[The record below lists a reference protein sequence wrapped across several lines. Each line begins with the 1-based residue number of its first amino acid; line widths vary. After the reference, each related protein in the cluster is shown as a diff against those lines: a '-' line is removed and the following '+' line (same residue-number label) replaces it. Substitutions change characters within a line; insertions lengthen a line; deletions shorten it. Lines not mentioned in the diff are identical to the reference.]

1 MSVGK
6 RKSQAIDR
14 ERAHWP
20 EQVIGGKYVKQL
32 QGYVDELRESA
43 PHGNRTLFLDDVFV
57 TYLLAFFNPTLRSLR
72 TIDDFSQSIQAQR
85 HLSTTRN
92 CRSTLSD
99 FNRLVDPERLT
110 PILEALRSH
119 VATERGSAPN
129 SGQLAELLAQTVAVD
144 GTFLPA
150 LAETAWA
157 VRSLNQTTST
167 RRRARLDVQLS
178 VTDWVPEAI
187 VVPELKQGE
196 SAAAAPLVSP
206 GKLYLYDRGFN
217 GFQLISAHFKPDQTP
232 LARFVIRYRQAGSNA
247 PDLDEVESLPLTEA
261 DRAAGVVS
269 DRTGRFASGS
279 PHAPQV
285 LLRETIV
292 ETEVRGQRQRLRL
305 ISNLDADVSAA
316 TIGLLYQQRWQIEL
330 FFRWLKCLGNFNHLL
345 STTRQGVQAQ
355 FYVVVIAAMLMYL
368 HTGGRPSKYL
378 FSLLSLAGGGSIE
391 DILPILRERERQCEV
406 DRRSAATDLRRTR
419 RTSTTDATE
428 KYSGRYWAPPGGRS
442 PPH

>member
-1 MSVGK
+1 MSHRR
-6 RKSQAIDR
+6 RKTLPEDR
-14 ERAHWP
+14 ERARWP
-20 EQVIGGKYVKQL
+20 ELVVGGKYVQQL
-32 QGYVDELRESA
+32 QRYVDGLRDSEA
-43 PHGNRTLFLDDVFV
+43 HGNRKLFLDDVFV
-57 TYLLAFFNPTLRSLR
+57 TYLLAFFNPTLRTLR
-72 TIDDFSQSIQAQR
+72 TIEDFSQSTQAQR
-85 HLSTTRN
+85 HLSTTRI

-99 FNRLVDPERLT
+99 FNRLVGPERLT

-119 VATERGSAPN
+119 VTAERGSSAN

-157 VRSLNQTTST
+157 VRSLNQTGFV

-178 VTDWVPEAI
+178 VSDGVPEAI
-187 VVPELKQGE
+187 IVPEPQQGE
-196 SAAAAPLVSP
+196 SAAAALLVAP
-206 GKLYLYDRGFN
+206 GKLYLYDRGYN
-217 GFQLISAHFKPDQTP
+217 GFQLISAHYKPDLTP
-232 LARFVIRYRQAGSNA
+232 LARFVARYREAGSNA
-247 PDLDEVESLPLTEA
+247 PELDEVEALPLTDA

-269 DRTGRFASGS
+269 DRTGRLASQRAD
-279 PHAPQV
+279 APQM

-292 ETEVRGQRQRLRL
+292 ETQVRGQTQRLRL
-305 ISNLDADVSAA
+305 VSNLDADVSAA
-316 TIGLLYQQRWQIEL
+316 TIGLLYRQRWQIEL

-345 STTRQGVQAQ
+345 STTRAGVQAQ

-406 DRRSAATDLRRTR
+406 ARLSAAKRAAR
-419 RTSTTDATE
+419 A
-428 KYSGRYWAPPGGRS
+428 KQN
-442 PPH
+442 

>member
-1 MSVGK
+1 MSHRRGK
-6 RKSQAIDR
+6 SKAIDR
-14 ERAHWP
+14 DRAHWP
-20 EQVIGGKYVKQL
+20 EQVIGGKYVQQL
-32 QGYVDELRESA
+32 QGYVDELRESD
-43 PHGNRTLFLDDVFV
+43 PHGNRKLFLDDVFV
-57 TYLLAFFNPTLRSLR
+57 TYLLAFFNPTLRTLR
-72 TIDDFSQSIQAQR
+72 TLEDFSQSHEAQR
-85 HLSTTRN
+85 HLSTTRI

-110 PILEALRSH
+110 PILAALRSH
-119 VATERGSAPN
+119 VAAERSSSAN
-129 SGQLAELLAQTVAVD
+129 SGQLAELLSQTVAVD

-150 LAETAWA
+150 LAETAWS
-157 VRSLNQTTST
+157 VRSLNRSDSAP
-167 RRRARLDVQLS
+167 RRARLDVQLS

-187 VVPELKQGE
+187 VVPEPRQGE
-196 SAAAAPLVSP
+196 SAAAAPLVVP

-217 GFQLISAHFKPDQTP
+217 GFRLISAHFKPDHTP

-261 DRAAGVVS
+261 DRVAGVVS

-279 PHAPQV
+279 PQAPPMR
-285 LLRETIV
+285 LRETIV
-292 ETEVRGQRQRLRL
+292 ETEVRGQRQQFRL

-316 TIGLLYQQRWQIEL
+316 TIGLLYRQRWQIEL
-330 FFRWLKCLGNFNHLL
+330 FFRWLKCVGNFNHLL

-406 DRRSAATDLRRTR
+406 ARQSAAKRRAR
-419 RTSTTDATE
+419 A
-428 KYSGRYWAPPGGRS
+428 KQN
-442 PPH
+442 

>member
-85 HLSTTRN
+85 HLSTTRI

-119 VATERGSAPN
+119 VAAERSSAPN

-269 DRTGRFASGS
+269 DRTGRFASSS
-279 PHAPQV
+279 PQAPPM
-285 LLRETIV
+285 LLRETII
-292 ETEVRGQRQRLRL
+292 ETEVRGQLQRLRL

-330 FFRWLKCLGNFNHLL
+330 FFRWLKCFGNFNHLL

-406 DRRSAATDLRRTR
+406 DRRSAAKRRAR
-419 RTSTTDATE
+419 A
-428 KYSGRYWAPPGGRS
+428 KQN
-442 PPH
+442 

>member
-1 MSVGK
+1 MSARK
-6 RKSQAIDR
+6 RKTKAIDR

-32 QGYVDELRESA
+32 QGYVDELRESD

-57 TYLLAFFNPTLRSLR
+57 TYLLAFFNPTLRTLR
-72 TIDDFSQSIQAQR
+72 TIEDFSQSIQAQR
-85 HLSTTRN
+85 HLSTTRI

-119 VATERGSAPN
+119 VATERSSVSN

-187 VVPELKQGE
+187 VVPEPKQGE

-217 GFQLISAHFKPDQTP
+217 GFQLISAHFQPDQTP

-247 PDLDEVESLPLTEA
+247 PDLDEAQSLPLTEA

-269 DRTGRFASGS
+269 DRTGRFVSSS
-279 PHAPQV
+279 PHAPQM

-305 ISNLDADVSAA
+305 VSNLDAGVSAA
-316 TIGLLYQQRWQIEL
+316 TIGLLYRQRWQIEL
-330 FFRWLKCLGNFNHLL
+330 FFRWLKCFGNFNHLL

-406 DRRSAATDLRRTR
+406 DRRSAAKRRAR
-419 RTSTTDATE
+419 A
-428 KYSGRYWAPPGGRS
+428 KQN
-442 PPH
+442 